1 MNDDTFFPKKY
12 TDAIKGIAILLMFT
26 LHLLQEGWMA
36 NPQNI
41 WDVRINGSAL
51 SSIIAYACDICI
63 GIFAFITG
71 YGWSGS
77 FKAKTK
83 RKRIWDI
90 YSKYWFI
97 LVLFDVPIR
106 LIASVINEG
115 NLPHFNILEI
125 VLSLF
130 AIQSYSALFQWYV
143 FFFAIAVLTYPY
155 VWKRL
160 RKTKN
165 PIMLCFV
172 LGLLSIAPR
181 IVLNMIPG
189 YEAVPSVIRDSISH
203 YINWM
208 PVILMGSVCRHF
220 GLLERIDKAIG
231 SIIGNTFK
239 TTIAYLF
246 VLFVILGKG
255 FFQFLSGRYVNLDP
269 IYIVPFIYSLI
280 LIINSINN
288 NACFNALKRSG
299 GVSLYLWLS
308 HRVLLYEPIRGVIL
322 HLRFPVL
329 IIAVSLVIM
338 FPIGTIMV
346 RIERFLTDNL
356 LKHKN
361 LVV

>member
-12 TDAIKGIAILLMFT
+12 TGAIKGIAILLMFT

-41 WDVRINGSAL
+41 WDVRVNGSAL

-71 YGWSGS
+71 YGWSDS
-77 FKAKTK
+77 FNTKTK
-83 RKRIWDI
+83 RKRILDI

-97 LVLFDVPIR
+97 LILFDVPIR

-115 NLPHFNILEI
+115 NLPHFNSLEI

-165 PIMLCFV
+165 PIMLCLV

-189 YEAVPSVIRDSISH
+189 YATAPSVIRDSISH

-208 PVILMGSVCRHF
+208 PVILMGSVCRYF
-220 GLLERIDKAIG
+220 GLLERINEAID
-231 SIIGNTFK
+231 SRIGNTFK
-239 TTIAYLF
+239 TIIAYSF
-246 VLFVILGKG
+246 VLLMILGKG

-269 IYIVPFIYSLI
+269 IYIVPFMYSLI
-280 LIINSINN
+280 IIMNSTYQT
-288 NACFNALKRSG
+288 ACFNVLKRLG
-299 GVSLYLWLS
+299 GYRFIFGLPTEFCFMSLY
-308 HRVLLYEPIRGVIL
+308 E
-322 HLRFPVL
+322 
-329 IIAVSLVIM
+329 
-338 FPIGTIMV
+338 
-346 RIERFLTDNL
+346 E
-356 LKHKN
+356 
-361 LVV
+361 